1 MSAGCDHTI
10 EEREAEVFD
19 EAALEQRKHFSHAPH
34 QHHEGCPG
42 GRSMTIEHH
51 HAPDVAGEAQ
61 APSELSQWPV
71 QLSLVSPSAPYLRG
85 ANLLVTADCVPFAY
99 GGFHQRFLRGHAIVV
114 GCPKLDDA
122 QAYQDKLAEIIRLNH
137 LSSLTVLHMEVP
149 CCFGLGR
156 IVAAAIQKAGSDLQV
171 KDVTITIDGQVRE
184 G

>member
-1 MSAGCDHTI
+1 M
-10 EEREAEVFD
+10 
-19 EAALEQRKHFSHAPH
+19 
-34 QHHEGCPG
+34 
-42 GRSMTIEHH
+42 MIEHH

-61 APSELSQWPV
+61 TPSVLSQWPV